1 MNDSSINLAKIHQWM
16 NQKLTDK
23 DVEQTLIANGYESV
37 TVTEYLKEFTRQK
50 KAKKQMFGFILMAIG
65 AFIGFV
71 ACVMTIIN
79 VIPDLHDFF
88 LFGVTMVAVSLAF
101 YGMYIAFQE

>member
-1 MNDSSINLAKIHQWM
+1 MNNSSINLAKIQQWM
-16 NQKLTDK
+16 NQNLSHQ
-23 DVEQTLIANGYESV
+23 DVEQTLIANGYETG

-50 KAKKQMFGFILMAIG
+50 RAKKQMFGFILMAIG